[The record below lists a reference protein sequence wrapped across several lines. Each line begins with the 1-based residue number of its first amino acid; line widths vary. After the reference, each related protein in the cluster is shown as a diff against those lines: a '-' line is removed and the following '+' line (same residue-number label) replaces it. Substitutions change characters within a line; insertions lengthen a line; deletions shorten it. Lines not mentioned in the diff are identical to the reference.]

1 MITKEDRIKYSYH
14 TDESILGIKLIGGLR
29 DLVLLK
35 IVEKEVYFYDDKAYL
50 SSILTLMGEGSN
62 PNWITA
68 QVAEELYNRDL
79 IDEEKLNQLTD

>member
-1 MITKEDRIKYSYH
+1 MITKEDRIKYQNH
-14 TDESILGIKLIGGLR
+14 TDGSILGIKLIGGLR

-35 IVEKEVYFYDDKAYL
+35 IAADDKAYL
-50 SSILTLMGEGSN
+50 FSILTLMGEDTN